1 MQLIKLLHQQSL
13 VSICPE
19 NYRQLT
25 ISLFPDHPRFFIK
38 NANFLG
44 WSATNMEN
52 WEHFYF
58 PITFQTSEMHSM
70 IVWDLNDT

>member
-13 VSICPE
+13 VFICLE
-19 NYRQLT
+19 NHRQLT

-58 PITFQTSEMHSM
+58 PITFPTSEMHSM